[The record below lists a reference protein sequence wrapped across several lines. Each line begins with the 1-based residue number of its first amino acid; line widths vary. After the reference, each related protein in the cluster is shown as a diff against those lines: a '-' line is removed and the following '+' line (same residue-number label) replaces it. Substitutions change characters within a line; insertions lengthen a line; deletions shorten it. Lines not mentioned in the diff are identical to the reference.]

1 MDCLRS
7 YSLDNGLA
15 VNIINKTYRYFG
27 SYFTV
32 FLELISEIPVKREYF
47 ASDEDFENALSL
59 LGEKQIYCKEIKRH
73 SVYEEDIS
81 NVIDVTIRYFEE
93 NSLPY
98 LNKDQF
104 LKKFILKR
112 FKEEQRKAEI
122 RKLRDKITE

>member
-27 SYFTV
+27 GYFTV

-73 SVYEEDIS
+73 GVYEEDINS
-81 NVIDVTIRYFEE
+81 VIDVTIKYFEE

-112 FKEEQRKAEI
+112 FKEEHRKAEI